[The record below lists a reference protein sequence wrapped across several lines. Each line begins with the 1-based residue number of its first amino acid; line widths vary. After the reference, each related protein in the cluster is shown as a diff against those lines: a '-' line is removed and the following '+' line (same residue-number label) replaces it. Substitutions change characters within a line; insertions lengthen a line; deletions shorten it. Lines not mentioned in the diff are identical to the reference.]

1 MPYLFATERHNDA
14 DYAGGRVFYS
24 LPRHP
29 AFPVRLGSEMFQR
42 CLALRAAD
50 GLTAP
55 CALYD
60 PCCGGA
66 YHLATLAYLHGEHI
80 ASIAASDIDTDALVL
95 ARRNLNLLTLS
106 GLDRRIAEL
115 ELLWADYGKRSHVEA
130 LESTERLR
138 ERLCTLTERRAIP
151 VSVFQADATDLE
163 AQAAAVGLVGALG
176 ARAVDVVITD
186 VPYNR
191 LSAWQGD
198 AAPDPLWRMLE
209 ALRPVLAPGAIVAI
223 ASDKGQMPAHDTY
236 RRADRFQIGKRR
248 IVLLRSV
255 LSTD

>member
-1 MPYLFATERHNDA
+1 MPYLFAAERHNEA

-24 LPRHP
+24 LPGYP
-29 AFPVRLGSEMFQR
+29 AFPVRLVSEIFQR

-55 CALYD
+55 VALYD

-66 YHLATLAYLHGEHI
+66 YHLATLAYLHGERI
-80 ASIAASDIDTDALVL
+80 ASIAASDIDVDALSL
-95 ARRNLNLLTLS
+95 ACRNLDLLTLP

-115 ELLWADYGKRSHVEA
+115 ELLWADYGKRSHEEA
-130 LESTERLR
+130 LESAERLR
-138 ERLCTLTERRAIP
+138 ERLCILTERRAIP
-151 VSVFQADATDLE
+151 VSVFQADATD
-163 AQAAAVGLVGALG
+163 AVGLVGTLG
-176 ARAVDVVITD
+176 AQSVGVVITD

-198 AAPDPLWRMLE
+198 APDPLWRMLE
-209 ALRPVLAPGAIVAI
+209 ALRPVLSPGAVVAV
-223 ASDKGQMPAHDTY
+223 ASDKGQTPAHDAY

-248 IVLLRSV
+248 IVLLRPA

>member
-1 MPYLFATERHNDA
+1 MPYLFATERHNEA

-24 LPRHP
+24 LPGHP
-29 AFPVRLGSEMFQR
+29 AFPVRLASEIFQR

-66 YHLATLAYLHGEHI
+66 YHLATLAYLHGECI
-80 ASIAASDIDTDALVL
+80 ASIAASDIDALALNL
-95 ARRNLNLLTLS
+95 ARWNLDLLTLP

-115 ELLWADYGKRSHVEA
+115 ELLWADYGKRSHEEA
-130 LESTERLR
+130 LASSERLR
-138 ERLCTLTERRAIP
+138 ERLLALTERRAIP
-151 VSVFQADATDLE
+151 VSVFQADATDT
-163 AQAAAVGLVGALG
+163 VGLVGAL
-176 ARAVDVVITD
+176 RAQLVDIVITD

-191 LSAWQGD
+191 LAAWQGD
-198 AAPDPLWRMLE
+198 AAIAEADPLWRMLE
-209 ALRPVLAPGAIVAI
+209 ALRPVLAPGAVVAV
-223 ASDKGQMPAHDTY
+223 ASDKSQTPTHEAY

-248 IVLLRSV
+248 IVLLRHV
-255 LSTD
+255 FSTD

>member
-1 MPYLFATERHNDA
+1 MPYLFATEHHNEA
-14 DYAGGRVFYS
+14 DYGGGRVFYS
-24 LPRHP
+24 LPGHP
-29 AFPVRLGSEMFQR
+29 AFPVRLASEIFQR
-42 CLALRAAD
+42 CLALREAE

-66 YHLATLAYLHGEHI
+66 YHLATLAYLHGERI
-80 ASIAASDIDTDALVL
+80 ASIAASDIDALALNL
-95 ARRNLNLLTLS
+95 ARRNLDLLTLP

-130 LESTERLR
+130 LASSERLR
-138 ERLCTLTERRAIP
+138 ERLLALTERRAIP

-163 AQAAAVGLVGALG
+163 AQAAAAGLVG
-176 ARAVDVVITD
+176 AVDVVITD

-198 AAPDPLWRMLE
+198 AVATAMADPLWRMLE
-209 ALRPVLAPGAIVAI
+209 ALRPVLTPSAVVAV
-223 ASDKGQMPAHDTY
+223 ASDKGQTPAHEAY
-236 RRADRFQIGKRR
+236 RRAGRFQIGKRR
-248 IVLLRSV
+248 IVLLRQIS
-255 LSTD
+255 STD

>member
-14 DYAGGRVFYS
+14 DYAAGRVFYS
-24 LPRHP
+24 LPGHP
-29 AFPVRLGSEMFQR
+29 AFPVRLASEMFQR

-50 GLTAP
+50 GLTAS
-55 CALYD
+55 CMLYD

-66 YHLATLAYLHGEHI
+66 YHLATLAYLHGERV
-80 ASIAASDIDTDALVL
+80 ASIAASDIDALALNL
-95 ARRNLNLLTLS
+95 ARRNLDLLTLS

-115 ELLWADYGKRSHVEA
+115 ELLWADYGKRSHEEA
-130 LESTERLR
+130 LGSAKRLR
-138 ERLCTLTERRAIP
+138 ERLLALNERHPIP
-151 VSVFQADATDLE
+151 VFVFQADATD
-163 AQAAAVGLVGALG
+163 AMALVGALG
-176 ARAVDVVITD
+176 AQSVDVVITD

-198 AAPDPLWRMLE
+198 AGFDPLWRMLE
-209 ALRPVLAPGAIVAI
+209 ALRPVLAPGAVIAV
-223 ASDKGQMPAHDTY
+223 ASDKGQTPAHNAY

>member
-14 DYAGGRVFYS
+14 DYASGRVFYS
-24 LPRHP
+24 LPGYP
-29 AFPVRLGSEMFQR
+29 AFPVRLASEMFQR

-55 CALYD
+55 VALYD

-80 ASIAASDIDTDALVL
+80 ASLAASDIDADALTL
-95 ARRNLNLLTLS
+95 AQCNLGLLTAS
-106 GLDRRIAEL
+106 GLDQRITAL
-115 ELLWADYGKRSHVEA
+115 ELLWAKYGKRSHMEA
-130 LESTERLR
+130 LESAARLR
-138 ERLCTLTERRAIP
+138 ERLAALIERGSSILLTL
-151 VSVFQADATDLE
+151 FQADALDET
-163 AQAAAVGLVGALG
+163 AIVGVLG
-176 ARAVDVVITD
+176 AGAVDVVLTD

-198 AAPDPLWRMLE
+198 AGFDPLWQMLE
-209 ALRPVLAPGAIVAI
+209 ALRPVLSPGAVVAI
-223 ASDKGQMPAHDTY
+223 ASDKGQTPAHEAY

-248 IVLLRSV
+248 MVLLRPG
-255 LSTD
+255 LSTA

>member
-1 MPYLFATERHNDA
+1 MPYLFAAECHNDA

-24 LPRHP
+24 LPGHP
-29 AFPVRLGSEMFQR
+29 AFPVRLASEIFHR

-55 CALYD
+55 VALYD

-80 ASIAASDIDTDALVL
+80 ASIAASDIDADALNL
-95 ARRNLNLLTLS
+95 ARRNLDLLTLP

-115 ELLWADYGKRSHVEA
+115 EALWADYGKRSHEEA
-130 LESTERLR
+130 LESAERLR
-138 ERLCTLTERRAIP
+138 ERLLDLNEQHAIP
-151 VSVFQADATDLE
+151 VSVFQADATDGERVLAE
-163 AQAAAVGLVGALG
+163 LG
-176 ARAVDVVITD
+176 VRSVDVVITD

-198 AAPDPLWRMLE
+198 AGSDPLWRMLE
-209 ALRPVLAPGAIVAI
+209 ALRPVLSPGAVVAV
-223 ASDKGQMPAHDTY
+223 ASDKGQTPAHDAY

-248 IVLLRSV
+248 IVLLRPV